1 MITVQKI
8 FIFSNS
14 IGTYTFLYTIEW
26 LCGTDI
32 DTIITTDEIVFRNLI
47 NSFKYKI
54 NYYDSIE
61 ACISNCDVV
70 LVCNDKNLPGH
81 VINEI
86 KSISII
92 QNKKYIEIDSCKN
105 IDTKEEYNFINGIN
119 PNTPVV
125 VIFSMGLATI
135 STKVEFDVNR
145 IFSDEGVPIN
155 HFLSPESKHT
165 VCQFRDAGIGVDRV
179 VKKLNGLQHAN
190 VFVYYLDLDNN
201 IHNIYKHY
209 NFLTTIK
216 PDYIIVLTDYD
227 LSDYDELRMYM
238 KCFCARYPDVIVKSR
253 WFSIGNNM
261 LCHSDNFDDLQQGN
275 NQYVLDFEDK
285 DFYKKLQ
292 FDMFSKI
299 TLAEGIKR
307 IH

>member
-1 MITVQKI
+1 MITVQKV

-14 IGTYTFLYTIEW
+14 IGTYTFLYTVEW
-26 LCGTDI
+26 LFGTDI

-70 LVCNDKNLPGH
+70 LVYIDKNLPGH

-92 QNKKYIEIDSCKN
+92 QNKKYVEIDSYKN
-105 IDTKEEYNFINGIN
+105 IESKEEYNSINGIN
-119 PNTPVV
+119 LDTPAV

-155 HFLSPESKHT
+155 HFLSAESKYT
-165 VCQFRDAGIGVDRV
+165 VCQFRDAGIGGDKLI
-179 VKKLNGLQHAN
+179 KKFNGLQHAN
-190 VFVYYLDLDNN
+190 VFVYFLDLDNN
-201 IHNIYKHY
+201 IHNMYKHY

-238 KCFCARYPDVIVKSR
+238 KCFCMRYPDVIVRSR

-261 LCHSDNFDDLQQGN
+261 FCHSDHFDISQHEKSQF
-275 NQYVLDFEDK
+275 VLDFEDK
-285 DFYKKLQ
+285 DFFEKLQ
-292 FDMFSKI
+292 FDVFSKI

-307 IH
+307 IQ